1 MPYHLDRFIANI
13 SPFYSQ
19 LHCSKIR
26 KIAQWQNAR
35 IHIWKVFF
43 NKNETLISNFKKSFK
58 SLRQTVQHCWNLLIT
73 VFSQILYHSCQG
85 QTDKAVFHD
94 LNGSTM
100 CENKC
105 HKACLMSTKMPTKT
119 TRLKKPNVFFVLVTW
134 ICWSHYHI
142 NSVKIFITCVSIIH
156 QSYLLSTRYFW
167 DQNSVVGL

>member
-43 NKNETLISNFKKSFK
+43 NKNETLIFNFKKSFK
-58 SLRQTVQHCWNLLIT
+58 SLRQTVQHYWNLLIT

-105 HKACLMSTKMPTKT
+105 HKACLMIILPKCQPKQHVWKNLMYFLYLWPE
-119 TRLKKPNVFFVLVTW
+119 
-134 ICWSHYHI
+134 YAGHI
-142 NSVKIFITCVSIIH
+142 NSVLKKFLLPVLVSSTSHTYLVLDIFEIRI
-156 QSYLLSTRYFW
+156 Q
-167 DQNSVVGL
+167 